1 VKIVALFSFLKV
13 MIYLF
18 KNEKIMNVFTSDKL
32 EIEYDSYERKYE
44 MTIYDKYGHYID
56 VITLDREEIK
66 DLYESLDKIK
76 NEF

>member
-1 VKIVALFSFLKV
+1 
-13 MIYLF
+13 
-18 KNEKIMNVFTSDKL
+18 MNVFTSDKL